1 MKGNAERAI
10 ESGACDLTSV
20 REFYERRPYPAPL
33 ASLDQHRELY
43 SNPERRRAQ
52 FHLLWPTKQLFPT
65 REILIAGCG
74 TSQAAIYA
82 LREPNAR
89 ITAID
94 ISKTSLTHTLYL
106 QEKYK
111 LDNLILRQLS
121 ILDVQN
127 LGQDF
132 DHIVCT
138 GVLHHLPDADAGLHS
153 LRKVLK
159 PDGAI
164 QVMVYAQY
172 GRTGIYMMREYCR
185 ILGITPSDQELLAL
199 GMALGCMPEDH
210 PLTSVLRKAKDFH
223 YPDALADALLH
234 PQDRAFTVPQVY
246 EWLDR
251 CEMRFGRWIEQAPYS
266 PECGALAK
274 TPHAE
279 RLRQFPECVQ
289 HAALELFRGT
299 IMQHKFVAFR
309 SDGATQAQPIHFDG
323 QQWRSYVPI
332 RLPWATCVRD
342 NLPAGTAA
350 VLLNQAHKQPDL
362 ILKIT
367 GAQYRLL
374 NEINGK
380 QTLGEIVRNSP
391 MEESCAREFVRQLW
405 QYDQIVF
412 DATRAS
418 GAMPDSSSAPECPF
432 LIKGEKHNAAKG
444 KAA

>member
-1 MKGNAERAI
+1 M
-10 ESGACDLTSV
+10 ESRTRD
-20 REFYERRPYPAPL
+20 FYERRPYPAPFT
-33 ASLDQHRELY
+33 SLDEHRELY
-43 SNPERRRAQ
+43 SNPERRRAH
-52 FHLLWPTKQLFPT
+52 FHLMWPTKQPFPN
-65 REILIAGCG
+65 REVLIAGCG

-82 LREPNAR
+82 LREPDAR

-94 ISKTSLTHTLYL
+94 ISKTSLTHTLHL

-121 ILDVQN
+121 ILDVEE

-138 GVLHHLPDADAGLHS
+138 GVLHHLPDADAGLQS
-153 LRKVLK
+153 LRKVLNA
-159 PDGAI
+159 DGAI
-164 QVMVYAQY
+164 QIMVYAQY

-185 ILGITPSDQELLAL
+185 ILGITPSDEELLAL
-199 GMALGCMPEDH
+199 GMVLGCLPEDH
-210 PLTSVLRKAKDFH
+210 PLTSVLRKAKDFR

-234 PQDRAFTVPQVY
+234 PQDRAFTVPEIY
-246 EWLDR
+246 GWLER
-251 CEMRFGRWIEQAPYS
+251 CGLCFGRWTEQAPYS

-279 RLRQFPECVQ
+279 RLRKLPECTQ

-299 IMQHKFVAFR
+299 ITQHKFLAYR
-309 SDGATQAQPIHFDG
+309 SDRSTQAQPIHFDG
-323 QQWRSYVPI
+323 EQWRNYVPI

-342 NLPAGTAA
+342 NLPAATAA
-350 VLLNQAHKQPDL
+350 VLLNRAHKHPDL

-367 GAQYRLL
+367 GAQYRLF

-380 QTLGEIVRNSP
+380 LTLGEIVRNSR
-391 MEESCAREFVRQLW
+391 MEAPRAVEFFRQLW

-412 DATRAS
+412 DASGAS
-418 GAMPDSSSAPECPF
+418 AAMPDGSSSSPYPF
-432 LIKGEKHNAAKG
+432 PKGEKHNVARGNAA
-444 KAA
+444 